1 VLAWAGG
8 GGRKHPLRES
18 LKKERRQLL
27 GALKRELAKI
37 RGQVLK
43 LHDEE
48 EGYMTAEA
56 LEDAAVAIEKAI
68 VYLDVR
74 LNCG

>member
-1 VLAWAGG
+1 M
-8 GGRKHPLRES
+8 
-18 LKKERRQLL
+18 KKERRQLL
-27 GALKRELAKI
+27 GELKRELAKI
-37 RGQVLK
+37 RVQVLK

-48 EGYMTAEA
+48 EGYMTAGA